1 MVKASGKQ
9 GFYLVQVAP
18 PPTVCRIRTMT
29 FARLWIYCFL
39 GRSLVMAGSAV
50 PIDQGGLGL

>member
-1 MVKASGKQ
+1 
-9 GFYLVQVAP
+9 
-18 PPTVCRIRTMT
+18 MT